1 MLQSTKPI
9 EAILWDMDGTLSD
22 TEPLHQLAYQ
32 QWLARFNVD
41 FSEEDYRQFLGATDR
56 VICETLIDSHKLPV
70 SAEQMML
77 EKEEL
82 VLDLLRSQATPRPGV
97 TAVLAAARRYKLK
110 MAVASSSA
118 LATIEL
124 VLDTLQI
131 RHQFDQLASG
141 EEVEHSKPAP
151 DVFLLA
157 AKRLGVAPETCLVI
171 EDSINGILAAK
182 AAGMKCL
189 AVACESTRY
198 QDHSTADIVLESHEQ
213 ISIDTS
219 GLLAGGTAIRLH
231 QSDAII

>member
-32 QWLARFNVD
+32 QWMARFNVD
-41 FSEEDYRQFLGATDR
+41 FSEQDYRQFLGATDR
-56 VICETLIDSHKLPV
+56 VICETLIDTHKLPV

-82 VLDLLRSQATPRPGV
+82 VLDLLRRQATPRPGV
-97 TAVLAAARRYKLK
+97 TAVLAAAQRYKLK

-131 RHQFDQLASG
+131 RHLFDRLASG
-141 EEVEHSKPAP
+141 EEVERSKPAP

-157 AKRLGVAPETCLVI
+157 AKRLGVAPESCLVI
-171 EDSINGILAAK
+171 EDSINGIMAAK

-189 AVACESTRY
+189 AVACDSTRY
-198 QDHSTADIVLESHEQ
+198 QDHAAADIVLASHEL
-213 ISIDTS
+213 ISIDAS
-219 GLLAGGTAIRLH
+219 SLLAGGTAIRLH
-231 QSDAII
+231 QADATI